1 MTGLRDARLHKAL
14 ESAPD
19 GDMRPAERVRRE
31 ILAKAHQAVA
41 PASAVPWWKA
51 LWESAGRRNSPW
63 NAAFATLVIA
73 GFVTV
78 LWFDREV
85 PGPLPETT
93 QAGAPVPSAATPA
106 PPVPPAAPAP
116 TSAAET
122 ASPATTAPAQIKPAK
137 PATDAATRAAQS
149 RPAEMAQARK
159 SEPALSARQSG
170 PAQEAAG
177 GAEPARE
184 RRADTKSLRDEDTRA
199 LAKSAQPQA
208 EAAAPAT
215 APLQGSVGAAAGT
228 AAAPRAAPMARPAA
242 PVQAAPAAPAPA
254 PVIAP
259 QRDAMA
265 SGWTHAKVSVGGRE
279 VEVERSQA
287 GRLAALLGA
296 IERGPRGE
304 DPLEGPV
311 ALKIE
316 LSEQGAPVDAL
327 EVVGAQVR
335 WARLRAGQRSSFV
348 AKPEPAQLQALQ
360 AEVNRLTGR

>member
-19 GDMRPAERVRRE
+19 GDLRPAERVRRE

-41 PASAVPWWKA
+41 PASAAPWWKA
-51 LWESAGRRNSPW
+51 VWESAGRRNSPW

-85 PGPLPETT
+85 PGPRPETT
-93 QAGAPVPSAATPA
+93 QADAPVPSAATPA
-106 PPVPPAAPAP
+106 PSVPAAAPAP
-116 TSAAET
+116 A
-122 ASPATTAPAQIKPAK
+122 PATGPAPAQVKPAK
-137 PATDAATRAAQS
+137 PAADSATRAAPTP
-149 RPAEMAQARK
+149 PAEIAQARK

-177 GAEPARE
+177 AGEPARE

-208 EAAAPAT
+208 EAAAPAA
-215 APLQGSVGAAAGT
+215 APLQESIGAAAGT
-228 AAAPRAAPMARPAA
+228 AAAPRAAPMARSAA
-242 PVQAAPAAPAPA
+242 PVQAAPAAPAAAPA
-254 PVIAP
+254 TAP
-259 QRDAMA
+259 QRDATA
-265 SGWTHAKVSVGGRE
+265 SGWTHAKVSIGGRD

-304 DPLEGPV
+304 APLEGPV

-316 LSEQGAPVDAL
+316 LSEQGAPADVV
-327 EVVGAQVR
+327 EVAGAQVR
-335 WARLRAGQRSSFV
+335 WTRQRAGQRWSFV
-348 AKPEPAQLQALQ
+348 AKPETAQLEALRD
-360 AEVNRLTGR
+360 EVNRLLR